1 MSSYFSSRLGSLV
14 CSQVYFCFCY
24 SLHCQLASRGDTVMR
39 ALYDFVP
46 QGSGEIQLEVGQV
59 RDQTCA

>member
-1 MSSYFSSRLGSLV
+1 
-14 CSQVYFCFCY
+14 
-24 SLHCQLASRGDTVMR
+24 MR

-59 RDQTCA
+59 RDQTCAQLD